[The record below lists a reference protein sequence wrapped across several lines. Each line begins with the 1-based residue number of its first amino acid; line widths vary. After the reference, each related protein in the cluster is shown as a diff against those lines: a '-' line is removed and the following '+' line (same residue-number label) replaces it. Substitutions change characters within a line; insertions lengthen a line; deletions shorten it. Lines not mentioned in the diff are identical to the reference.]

1 MTTESNANKVVHLEN
16 KVNQLEVDVSALKEK
31 VSFFSVI
38 YGKFDET
45 LNRMA
50 EMMEDR
56 RSEINDDLK
65 DVYAKIKESEDKMVA
80 QFTELRRDMK
90 ELHEEEKKKIE
101 NIDKWRWMMI
111 GGATALGYFIS
122 NLADKFTLPPS

>member
-1 MTTESNANKVVHLEN
+1 MATESNNNNKVVHLEN
-16 KVNQLEVDVSALKEK
+16 KINQLEVDVSALKEK

-90 ELHEEEKKKIE
+90 ELHEEEKRKIE

-122 NLADKFTLPPS
+122 NLADKFTV

>member
-1 MTTESNANKVVHLEN
+1 MMDNNANKVVQLEN

-90 ELHEEEKKKIE
+90 ELHEEEKRKIE

-122 NLADKFTLPPS
+122 NLADKFTLPT

>member
-1 MTTESNANKVVHLEN
+1 MDNNANKVVQLEN

-80 QFTELRRDMK
+80 QFAELRRDMK

-122 NLADKFTLPPS
+122 NLADKFTLPS

>member
-1 MTTESNANKVVHLEN
+1 MNDVNNNNKVVHLEN

-50 EMMEDR
+50 ELMEDR
-56 RSEINDDLK
+56 RSEINEDLK

-90 ELHEEEKKKIE
+90 ELHEEEKKKIAD
-101 NIDKWRWMMI
+101 IDKWRWMMI

-122 NLADKFTLPPS
+122 NLADKFSSGG

>member
-1 MTTESNANKVVHLEN
+1 
-16 KVNQLEVDVSALKEK
+16 VSALKEK

-65 DVYAKIKESEDKMVA
+65 DVYSKIKESEDKMVS
-80 QFTELRRDMK
+80 QFTELRKEMK
-90 ELHEEEKKKIE
+90 ELHEEEKLKIAD
-101 NIDKWRWMMI
+101 IDKWRWMMM
-111 GGATALGYFIS
+111 GGAVGLGYILS
-122 NLADKFTLPPS
+122 NFVDKIQL